1 MRIIYIFVKQ
11 IHDEG
16 RKREFAAP
24 SIKVLSLEALY
35 VITALLSASIVLDRP
50 IATSVIPIRHVPSA
64 PPVYTLP
71 RHASTSQLEQK
82 RPASPKKNRRF
93 SFMPGK
99 KDTSQ
104 AFVRSPLRH
113 SLRELSSHK
122 KEQSGSLPD
131 FTQFT
136 PGKNKN
142 KNKNF
147 NNNNN
152 NSKHNETNL
161 FLTARVPVTTQHPEL
176 NSSGTAQ
183 DDGNDDLMHTQSET
197 SLTAS
202 SNVSL
207 GDGNFEQMLVVHRR
221 SSSTDNLR
229 TEAEKQRP
237 ALRDSVEV
245 SQHKHFLARG
255 LCLGSYPL
263 FHKGNK

>member
-1 MRIIYIFVKQ
+1 MMK
-11 IHDEG
+11 EG
-16 RKREFAAP
+16 RENLLLH
-24 SIKVLSLEALY
+24 LSRYWVSNTLC
-35 VITALLSASIVLDRP
+35 VITTLLSASIVLDRP
-50 IATSVIPIRHVPSA
+50 IASSVIPIRHVPSA

-93 SFMPGK
+93 SFMPGR

-122 KEQSGSLPD
+122 KQQSGSLPD

-142 KNKNF
+142 KNF

-152 NSKHNETNL
+152 MHNETNL
-161 FLTARVPVTTQHPEL
+161 LVVARVPVTSQQPEP
-176 NSSGTAQ
+176 NSSDTTK
-183 DDGNDDLMHTQSET
+183 DDGDDDLMHTQSET
-197 SLTAS
+197 SLTPS
-202 SNVSL
+202 SSASL
-207 GDGNFEQMLVVHRR
+207 GDGNAEQPVVRRR
-221 SSSTDNLR
+221 SSSIDNLKMAG
-229 TEAEKQRP
+229 ENQKP
-237 ALRDSVEV
+237 ALRDSIEV
-245 SQHKHFLARG
+245 SQHKHFLVRG
-255 LCLGSYPL
+255 LCLGSYSL